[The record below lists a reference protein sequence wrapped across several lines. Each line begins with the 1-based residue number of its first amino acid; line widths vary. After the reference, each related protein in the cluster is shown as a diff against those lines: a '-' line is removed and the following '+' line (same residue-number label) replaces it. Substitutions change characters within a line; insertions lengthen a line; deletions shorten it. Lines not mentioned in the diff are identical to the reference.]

1 MAEALGLDTG
11 DLGGAQV
18 QVMGKT
24 LTVVGL
30 FDPEVFNDIRDLDDG
45 PLTPVDFELSRTAG
59 STFQINQSAATTATA
74 SQYRPYV
81 HILPDNVLIAPYEV
95 VRQMGGRLRSVAVA
109 FDRERLDSGATQA
122 LLEDFLL
129 RVAVSLFVGLRQDG
143 TSAIDVWAY
152 SSIGATAIKGL
163 GVLIVP
169 MLIAAFIVLNT
180 MLGTVYERLKDI
192 GIYAAV
198 GLAPSHIALLFIAE
212 ACAYA
217 VLGITIGYLG
227 GQGMGLVL
235 NYLDMLGGLNL
246 NYSSL
251 AAVFSA
257 LIVMGVV
264 LLSTVYPARV
274 CCPHG
279 RPRPNAALAARA
291 AGGCRVGIPLPLLGV
306 GGRGQGFVRLFVGL
320 PRVVRRGFDWL
331 VLHRGHPAPVLCHAP
346 R

>member
-1 MAEALGLDTG
+1 MAEALGLG
-11 DLGGAQV
+11 VSDLGRAQV
-18 QVMGKT
+18 QVMGKK

-30 FDPEVFNDIRDLDDG
+30 LDPETFNGIRDLDDG
-45 PLTPVDFELSRTAG
+45 PLTPVDFELSQSAG
-59 STFQINQSAATTATA
+59 STLQINQSAATTATA

-81 HILPDNVLIAPYEV
+81 HILPDNVLIAPYEI

-109 FDRERLDSGATQA
+109 FDRERLDTGAAQA

-129 RVAVSLFVGLRQDG
+129 RVAVSLFVGLRQDEAATIG
-143 TSAIDVWAY
+143 VWAY

-217 VLGITIGYLG
+217 VLGITLGYLG
-227 GQGMGLVL
+227 GQGIGLVL
-235 NYLDMLGGLNL
+235 NHLDMLGGLNL
-246 NYSSL
+246 NC
-251 AAVFSA
+251 
-257 LIVMGVV
+257 VMGVV
-264 LLSTVYPARV
+264 LLTAVPDLARRWQPEPPV
-274 CCPHG
+274 GAEWEFRFPFLVS
-279 RPRPNAALAARA
+279 AAEAKGLC
-291 AGGCRVGIPLPLLGV
+291 GFLLDYLPLARFTPRALC
-306 GGRGQGFVRLFVGL
+306 FSPATPGL
-320 PRVVRRGFDWL
+320 CWVDSI
-331 VLHRGHPAPVLCHAP
+331 
-346 R
+346 

>member
-1 MAEALGLDTG
+1 M
-11 DLGGAQV
+11 
-18 QVMGKT
+18 
-24 LTVVGL
+24 
-30 FDPEVFNDIRDLDDG
+30 
-45 PLTPVDFELSRTAG
+45 
-59 STFQINQSAATTATA
+59 
-74 SQYRPYV
+74 
-81 HILPDNVLIAPYEV
+81 
-95 VRQMGGRLRSVAVA
+95 
-109 FDRERLDSGATQA
+109 DSGAAQA

-143 TSAIDVWAY
+143 TSAIGVWAY

-198 GLAPSHIALLFIAE
+198 GLAPSHISLLFIAE

-217 VLGITIGYLG
+217 VLGITLGYLG

-235 NYLDMLGGLNL
+235 NYWDMLGGLNL

-274 CCPHG
+274 
-279 RPRPNAALAARA
+279 AARTA
-291 AGGCRVGIPLPLLGV
+291 VPDLVRRWQPDPPVGAEWEFRFPFLV
-306 GGRGQGFVRLFVGL
+306 SVGRGQGSVRLFVGL
-320 PRVVRRGFDWL
+320 PSVVRRGFDWL
-331 VLHRGHPAPVLCHAP
+331 VLHRGHLAPVLCHAP
-346 R
+346 RNGLCHRSQGVAGAAGFGREPARSAVHPPRGPSQYSRPSVLSALPQRRQ

>member
-1 MAEALGLDTG
+1 
-11 DLGGAQV
+11 
-18 QVMGKT
+18 
-24 LTVVGL
+24 
-30 FDPEVFNDIRDLDDG
+30 
-45 PLTPVDFELSRTAG
+45 
-59 STFQINQSAATTATA
+59 
-74 SQYRPYV
+74 
-81 HILPDNVLIAPYEV
+81 
-95 VRQMGGRLRSVAVA
+95 
-109 FDRERLDSGATQA
+109 
-122 LLEDFLL
+122 
-129 RVAVSLFVGLRQDG
+129 
-143 TSAIDVWAY
+143 
-152 SSIGATAIKGL
+152 
-163 GVLIVP
+163 

-217 VLGITIGYLG
+217 VLGITLGYLG
-227 GQGMGLVL
+227 GQGTGLVL

-274 CCPHG
+274 
-279 RPRPNAALAARA
+279 AARTAVPDIVRRWQPEPPVGAEWEFRFPFLVSA
-291 AGGCRVGIPLPLLGV
+291 AEAKGS
-306 GGRGQGFVRLFVGL
+306 VRLFVGL
-320 PRVVRRGFDWL
+320 PSVLRRSLDWL

-346 R
+346 RHGLCP

>member
-1 MAEALGLDTG
+1 M
-11 DLGGAQV
+11 
-18 QVMGKT
+18 
-24 LTVVGL
+24 
-30 FDPEVFNDIRDLDDG
+30 
-45 PLTPVDFELSRTAG
+45 
-59 STFQINQSAATTATA
+59 QINQSAATTVTA

-81 HILPDNVLIAPYEV
+81 HLLPDNVLIAPYEI

-109 FDRERLDSGATQA
+109 FDRGAPRHRGGPSRCWKTS
-122 LLEDFLL
+122 LL
-129 RVAVSLFVGLRQDG
+129 RVAVSLFVGLRQDEAA
-143 TSAIDVWAY
+143 TIDVWAY

-163 GVLIVP
+163 GVLIIP

-217 VLGITIGYLG
+217 VLGITLGYLG

-235 NYLDMLGGLNL
+235 NHLDMLGGLNL

-264 LLSTVYPARV
+264 LLVNGVSGPGG
-274 CCPHG
+274 CPHG
-279 RPRPNAALAARA
+279 RSRPSAALAA
-291 AGGCRVGIPLPLLGV
+291 
-306 GGRGQGFVRLFVGL
+306 
-320 PRVVRRGFDWL
+320 
-331 VLHRGHPAPVLCHAP
+331 
-346 R
+346 